1 MKALVNW
8 QKGAIS
14 AKRDTRSV
22 RDLSGPIA
30 TAVLV
35 MVGGLGFGCA
45 RGAVS
50 SAETPESTPE
60 AGEAKAAGPSLF
72 EEPASE
78 LVVSGQGVSL
88 LFPAAAAF
96 GPEQRVGS
104 WSTLRHEGSG
114 SVLYVAHRPARR
126 TVKPDECADQARA
139 SLRLLREE
147 RIEIAEPQTFRTPE
161 YFGTLE
167 LRGGPDG
174 SVEVIVHAAG
184 LSRCLSLV
192 FVDPE
197 GKNIAY
203 LGLVATEFFPSVRA
217 LGIAERATKSR
228 P

>member
-1 MKALVNW
+1 MKALVNRE
-8 QKGAIS
+8 KGAIS
-14 AKRDTRSV
+14 AKRDTRGLRAV
-22 RDLSGPIA
+22 AAPIA
-30 TAVLV
+30 SAALV
-35 MVGGLGFGCA
+35 IVGGALGLGCG
-45 RGAVS
+45 RGAAPQ
-50 SAETPESTPE
+50 AEVPENAREVEIAENAP
-60 AGEAKAAGPSLF
+60 PLLF
-72 EEPASE
+72 EEPVSE
-78 LVVSGQGVSL
+78 LVVPRQGVSL
-88 LFPAAAAF
+88 LFPGGAAF
-96 GPEQRVGS
+96 GPEQSVGS

-192 FVDPE
+192 FADPE

-217 LGIAERATKSR
+217 LGVAERAR
-228 P
+228 Q